1 MNVDNFRDMYK
12 AELQELRS
20 VEAQLVDALPKMADA
35 ARRPELK
42 QAIQS
47 HLQETRSQRD
57 RLDEILRRHG
67 AELREHVDQSM
78 QAIVREADKWARMVQ
93 DSDLRDAGLIAS
105 AQRVEHYEI
114 AVYGTLAT
122 WAQQLGLDEDER
134 TLRAILDEEKRA
146 DEKLTAIAKRVVN
159 PDAASS

>member
-1 MNVDNFRDMYK
+1 MNVNNFRQMYVT
-12 AELQELRS
+12 ELQELRS
-20 VEAQLVDALPKMADA
+20 VEAQLVDALPTMADA
-35 ARRPELK
+35 ASHSELK

-67 AELREHVDQSM
+67 AEPREHVDQSM
-78 QAIVREADKWARMVQ
+78 QAIVRESEKWAKMVEEAE
-93 DSDLRDAGLIAS
+93 LRDAGLIAS

-122 WAQQLGLDEDER
+122 WAKQLGLDEDLR
-134 TLRAILDEEKRA
+134 TLLAILEEEKRT
-146 DEKLTAIAKRVVN
+146 DEKLTDLAKQVVN
-159 PDAASS
+159 PDAAST